1 MRWLFLGLLIVN
13 ALYFIWS
20 QQDFTNNAIEDK
32 PVVLPS
38 KATQGQVQ
46 LVSEVPELQK
56 QPLSAGLRQE
66 QAEIMLLGG
75 FADEQVAQKLQ
86 QRLVSLDI
94 QSKITVLD
102 SQVDIEY
109 WVYLAPL
116 ASRQA
121 SVRQLKEMQA
131 RKIDGYLITQGDL
144 TNGISLGMF
153 AREDSAQSVAERLKE
168 AEIIQFMIEEVI
180 TNYLSNAIHYVKDD
194 GIIKVWYERKKNTL
208 RVNVYNDGDIISD
221 EDLDKLFIKFYK
233 TDPARTRDYGGSGI
247 GLSIVAAIMKAHDKD
262 YGVYNSENGV
272 TFYFEVDTHSEV

>member
-168 AEIIQFMIEEVI
+168 AGYEPSIRSIERSQRLYWV
-180 TNYLSNAIHYVKDD
+180 AIGEGSRRLV
-194 GIIKVWYERKKNTL
+194 GQGLIKQLVQDF
-208 RVNVYNDGDIISD
+208 NDMKHLLLPS
-221 EDLDKLFIKFYK
+221 DKL
-233 TDPARTRDYGGSGI
+233 P
-247 GLSIVAAIMKAHDKD
+247 
-262 YGVYNSENGV
+262 EQP
-272 TFYFEVDTHSEV
+272 

>member
-13 ALYFIWS
+13 ALYFVWS

-121 SVRQLKEMQA
+121 SVRQLKEIGRASCTEGVQIEVGA
-131 RKIDGYLITQGDL
+131 VGLKRK
-144 TNGISLGMF
+144 M
-153 AREDSAQSVAERLKE
+153 RAEQEGR
-168 AEIIQFMIEEVI
+168 
-180 TNYLSNAIHYVKDD
+180 
-194 GIIKVWYERKKNTL
+194 
-208 RVNVYNDGDIISD
+208 
-221 EDLDKLFIKFYK
+221 
-233 TDPARTRDYGGSGI
+233 
-247 GLSIVAAIMKAHDKD
+247 
-262 YGVYNSENGV
+262 
-272 TFYFEVDTHSEV
+272 

>member
-13 ALYFIWS
+13 ALYFVWS

-168 AEIIQFMIEEVI
+168 AGYEPSIRSIERSQRLYWVAVGEGSRRLGGEGLLKQLVQ
-180 TNYLSNAIHYVKDD
+180 DF
-194 GIIKVWYERKKNTL
+194 
-208 RVNVYNDGDIISD
+208 NDMKHLLLPS
-221 EDLDKLFIKFYK
+221 DKL
-233 TDPARTRDYGGSGI
+233 P
-247 GLSIVAAIMKAHDKD
+247 
-262 YGVYNSENGV
+262 EQP
-272 TFYFEVDTHSEV
+272 